1 MKMVLPILVVKIKLL
16 KEIHQLF
23 YAYVWSEG
31 D

>member
-16 KEIHQLF
+16 KEIRQLF